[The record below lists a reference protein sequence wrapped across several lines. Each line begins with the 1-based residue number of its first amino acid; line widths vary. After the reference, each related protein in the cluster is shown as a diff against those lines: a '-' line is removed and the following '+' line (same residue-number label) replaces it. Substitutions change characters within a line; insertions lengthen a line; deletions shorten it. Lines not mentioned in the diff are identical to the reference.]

1 MSKKQLLTEGEIR
14 RFMKFAK
21 LEPLAESFIS
31 EAGYSMHEGGDL
43 YEGDYMHE
51 EEEAEMPEGE
61 GDMDDMD
68 DMDDMGVEAEPEMGD
83 EEAPAPAG
91 DAEAVVADALQKL
104 AAELKEKLGVDIGIE
119 TGGEDMEDMGDD
131 AGEEMDIEEPPADE
145 AGGEEM
151 VAEVT
156 RRVMARITES
166 RRREQR
172 ANAIDEVTNRIMKRI
187 LRSK

>member
-31 EAGYSMHEGGDL
+31 EAGYGMHEGD
-43 YEGDYMHE
+43 EGDYMHE
-51 EEEAEMPEGE
+51 EEGAEMPEDDM
-61 GDMDDMD
+61 GDMDDMGD
-68 DMDDMGVEAEPEMGD
+68 EAELEMGD

-104 AAELKEKLGVDIGIE
+104 AAEIKEKLGVDIGIE
-119 TGGEDMEDMGDD
+119 AGGEDEEMEDMGDE
-131 AGEEMDIEEPPADE
+131 GEEMDVEEPPADE

-166 RRREQR
+166 RQREQR